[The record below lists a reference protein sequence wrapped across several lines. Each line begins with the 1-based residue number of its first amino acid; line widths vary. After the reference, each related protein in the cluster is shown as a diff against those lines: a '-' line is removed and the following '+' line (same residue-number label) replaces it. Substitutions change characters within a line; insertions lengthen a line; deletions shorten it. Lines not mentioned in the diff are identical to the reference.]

1 MRNITAILLEM
12 RETQSIITNK
22 FVSYSQ
28 QMEVWFG
35 MEDGLN
41 VGYWFR
47 LLTLSVVDNENLYY
61 YAVFLPSY
69 IFPKTFW

>member
-1 MRNITAILLEM
+1 
-12 RETQSIITNK
+12 
-22 FVSYSQ
+22 
-28 QMEVWFG
+28 MEVWFG

-47 LLTLSVVDNENLYY
+47 LLTLSVIDNENLYY

-69 IFPKTFW
+69 IFPKHFGEIVSLNLCESTDNVLKRS